1 MAALEGVYQSV
12 DEDLIL
18 LRLITDVL
26 IRLHR
31 VPSTLLAVLLQA
43 RRQSR
48 QMDQPLFGTSL
59 HDTYNGNPSSA
70 IPFMF
75 CAFIIF
81 VLPLAG
87 NFVKRDS
94 SVLLELAG
102 YGGVWHFTKWWHV
115 NV

>member
-1 MAALEGVYQSV
+1 MTQSLF
-12 DEDLIL
+12 DMG
-18 LRLITDVL
+18 
-26 IRLHR
+26 
-31 VPSTLLAVLLQA
+31 LQI
-43 RRQSR
+43 
-48 QMDQPLFGTSL
+48 
-59 HDTYNGNPSSA
+59 TYNGDPSSA

-102 YGGVWHFTKWWHV
+102 YWGV
-115 NV
+115 